1 MKLLVDATLGE
12 RIRFYRQQAGL
23 TQKELAGLCEVS
35 ESAIR
40 NYELGNR
47 VPDFLTL
54 KTIAEQLRVSY
65 YAIAD
70 VNLTEL
76 DGAVQALFKLEEIYG
91 LYPTEVDGHIH
102 FVFRDSVTLEDFQ
115 KNPDIALAGVGAMLQ
130 QRVRSFLKV
139 CALHDAGELSD
150 EDYAL
155 WKSKFPAFMDDFK
168 NAVECDTI
176 PASEPKSPERS
187 RKRKVNNG
195 K

>member
-1 MKLLVDATLGE
+1 MGLPVDATLGE
-12 RIRFYRQQAGL
+12 KIRFYRQQAGL

-102 FVFRDSVTLEDFQ
+102 FVFRDSVTLEDF
-115 KNPDIALAGVGAMLQ
+115 
-130 QRVRSFLKV
+130 
-139 CALHDAGELSD
+139 
-150 EDYAL
+150 
-155 WKSKFPAFMDDFK
+155 
-168 NAVECDTI
+168 
-176 PASEPKSPERS
+176 
-187 RKRKVNNG
+187 
-195 K
+195 

>member
-1 MKLLVDATLGE
+1 
-12 RIRFYRQQAGL
+12 
-23 TQKELAGLCEVS
+23 
-35 ESAIR
+35 
-40 NYELGNR
+40 
-47 VPDFLTL
+47 
-54 KTIAEQLRVSY
+54 
-65 YAIAD
+65 
-70 VNLTEL
+70 
-76 DGAVQALFKLEEIYG
+76 
-91 LYPTEVDGHIH
+91 
-102 FVFRDSVTLEDFQ
+102 
-115 KNPDIALAGVGAMLQ
+115 MLQ